1 MYVNWLLQFVWIIFV
16 QGPLL
21 VIKGL
26 QSFITKLFG
35 LDLYSFFQNQG
46 SIANK
51 IFLTYGFYL
60 MISIFIGIM
69 VFICRMIMVFL
80 SDDIDSKPKII
91 KLSKGAGKGIL
102 LVIGFPILFM
112 GFIAFLGAI
121 NLVIFNIFKNDRSF
135 VFELSDNISDYYL
148 NNKTMLESN
157 FAINEEGFKEL
168 QNVNFIVQIGS
179 SLIGMSIMIWF
190 FWNFIQ
196 KIIEIFILFLSYPI
210 IVGATLGDGEIKRKI
225 LINEILNKALI
236 FLTTIIFYSLFI
248 TILQVA
254 NKIITEIPQVN
265 EKNIGNLKPILKFV
279 FLFITSTSII
289 SMNWFF
295 SKSIRQHNGVLQSLN
310 SIKQTGSFTK
320 NLYQEKIKVKYEY
333 KQFEKNNSNINLNVE
348 SLRTDLKNNKNNNTN
363 KINGLKKI
371 KIYKT

>member
-1 MYVNWLLQFVWIIFV
+1 M
-16 QGPLL
+16 

>member
-1 MYVNWLLQFVWIIFV
+1 M
-16 QGPLL
+16 

-26 QSFITKLFG
+26 QLFITKLFG

-135 VFELSDNISDYYL
+135 VFKLSDNISNYYL
-148 NNKTMLESN
+148 DKTMFNNNLTLNEIGIKKLE
-157 FAINEEGFKEL
+157 
-168 QNVNFIVQIGS
+168 NVNFIVQIGS

-254 NKIITEIPQVN
+254 NQIITKPPKADEN
-265 EKNIGNLKPILKFV
+265 NIGDLKPILKFV

>member
-135 VFELSDNISDYYL
+135 VFELSYNISDYYL

>member
-26 QSFITKLFG
+26 QLFITKLFG

-69 VFICRMIMVFL
+69 VFICRMIMIFL

-135 VFELSDNISDYYL
+135 VFKLSDNISNYYL
-148 NNKTMLESN
+148 DKTMFNNNLTLNEIGIKKLE
-157 FAINEEGFKEL
+157 
-168 QNVNFIVQIGS
+168 NVNFIVQIGS

-254 NKIITEIPQVN
+254 NQIITKPPKADEN
-265 EKNIGNLKPILKFV
+265 NIGDLKPILKFV